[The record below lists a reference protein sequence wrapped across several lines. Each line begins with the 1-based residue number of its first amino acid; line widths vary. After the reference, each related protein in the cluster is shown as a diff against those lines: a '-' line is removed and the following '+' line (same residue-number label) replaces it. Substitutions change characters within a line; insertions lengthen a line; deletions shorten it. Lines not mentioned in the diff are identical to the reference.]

1 MNTRH
6 VAYYGLLAFLAFAI
20 LFSTFRK
27 QVSAVN
33 SWILTISGDL
43 SIRDF
48 KATSNGEQD
57 SLSPKKLA
65 ASLGGTKIPGQ
76 KTISSPTAAKPAFKF
91 DIPQTSDLPKTEQP
105 SVLFITGE
113 PTLDDTKAPVFPEL
127 RKFDGTEWT
136 TERTEL
142 RMMTDGK
149 FLFVIGKCYD
159 QKPDEIVTQFSE
171 TSGASMAWKD
181 DSVEFF
187 IMKDKSAK
195 FYAQYI
201 TSASG
206 KGSLGFYKIP
216 EDGNP
221 RSMASAN
228 KEDLPKE
235 IITPV
240 FDAKRNEQGYLVY
253 MKINL
258 SNLDIKK
265 LDVGDEFLIQFVRNY
280 RGQGTPGATILQ
292 LFPVYIY
299 GDNRY
304 GVSNHDRRTF
314 QPVKVIK

>member
-20 LFSTFRK
+20 LFSAFRK

-43 SIRDF
+43 AIKDF
-48 KATSNGEQD
+48 KAASNGEQD
-57 SLSPKKLA
+57 SLSPTSLS
-65 ASLGGTKIPGQ
+65 ASLGGSKILGQ
-76 KTISSPTAAKPAFKF
+76 KAISTTATKPAFKF

-105 SVLFITGE
+105 SVLLITEE
-113 PTLDDTKAPVFPEL
+113 PSLDDTKAPVFPEL

-149 FLFVIGKCYD
+149 CLYILCKCYD
-159 QKPDEIVTQFSE
+159 QKPDELVTQYSE
-171 TSGASMAWKD
+171 TSGSSMVWKD
-181 DSVEFF
+181 DSVELF

-195 FYAQYI
+195 LYGQYI

-206 KGSLGFYKIP
+206 KGSFSFYKIP

-221 RSMASAN
+221 RTMVSAD
-228 KEDLPKE
+228 KENIPKE
-235 IITPV
+235 IVTPI
-240 FDAKRNEQGYLVY
+240 FDAKRNEEGYLVY

-265 LDVGDEFLIQFVRNY
+265 FDVGDELLIQFVRNY